1 MLMKGKKNKEQSQG
15 FTLIELLVAMA
26 IFGIV
31 MAGIYTVYHSQQKA
45 YQIQMQVSA
54 MQQNLRAA
62 TLFLEREI
70 RMAGYDPTKNNTARI
85 ITANAISVR
94 FTMDLNG
101 DGDVTDADED
111 ILYSLYDADGDGD
124 MDLGRTV
131 NGVLSLLAE
140 NMDALNFVYLD
151 KNGLITTVLNNIRSV
166 QLTLVARAG
175 QRDTSMVNNQ
185 AYRNQQGTVIYTGP
199 NDNFRRRLLV
209 TQIKC
214 RNIGL
219 P

>member
-1 MLMKGKKNKEQSQG
+1 MKENKNIEQSPG

-31 MAGIYTVYHSQQKA
+31 MAAIYTVYDSQQKA
-45 YQIQMQVSA
+45 YFIQLQVAA

-62 TLFLEREI
+62 TLFLERDI
-70 RMAGYDPTKNNTARI
+70 RMAGYDPTKNNAARI
-85 ITANAISVR
+85 LTANAAIIR

-111 ILYSLYDADGDGD
+111 ILYNLYDADGDGD
-124 MDLGRTV
+124 MDLGRTA
-131 NGVLSLLAE
+131 NGVLSLLAD

-151 KNGLITTVLNNIRSV
+151 KNGLVTTVLNNIRSV
-166 QLTLVARAG
+166 QLALVARAG
-175 QRDTSMVNNQ
+175 QRDKSLFNNL
-185 AYRNQQGTVIYTGP
+185 AYRNQQGTIIYTGP
-199 NDNFRRRLLV
+199 NDNFRRRLLT